1 MGSKTNL
8 IVAGLLIAVA
18 VVYLIVTATGDTA
31 SYFLTVEE
39 LQALDEE
46 ARERSVTV
54 SGAVLGESIDYDPS
68 LPRVSFTIVQ
78 VPADPDEVEAAG
90 GIEAVLHAAVN
101 DPTAPRLRVVHDG
114 VKPEMLRNEAQAI
127 LRGRMTEE
135 GFFRAEEI
143 LLKCPSRY
151 EEALPEQ
158 SRGSL
163 P

>member
-8 IVAGLLIAVA
+8 IVAGLLIAAA
-18 VVYLIVTATGDTA
+18 VIYLIVTATGDTA

-39 LQALDEE
+39 LLALDEE

-54 SGAVLGESIDYDPS
+54 SGAVLGETIDYDPS
-68 LPRVSFTIVQ
+68 LPQVRFTIVQ
-78 VPADPDEVEAAG
+78 VPADPEAVEAAG

-101 DPTAPRLRVVHDG
+101 DSAAPRLRVIHDG
-114 VKPEMLRNEAQAI
+114 VKPEMLRHEAQAI

-135 GFFRAEEI
+135 GRFRAEEV

-151 EEALPEQ
+151 EGALPEQ
-158 SRGSL
+158 SQGIT